1 MRNALT
7 YLSLPVAGWKLA
19 PSSGCQGIVGSSPS
33 AFRDKHKTKILT
45 GLVEPKKPYFWPV
58 IKERKSERVKER
70 ITCWLHSFALSLF
83 HSFTLYN
90 MKIAAIDIG
99 SNAARLQISTV
110 LTNDGIV
117 SFKKVEYVRF
127 PLRLGHDVFTFGELT
142 PESEERTAK
151 LMQVYRLLMELHEVE
166 HYMACATSA
175 MRESSNGRE
184 VVARIQAETGIHIH
198 IIDGQ
203 KEAQLINNVVVIAL
217 DNRQT
222 IHIDVG
228 GGSTELNI
236 YENRQKLNSRSFK
249 IGSVRLLEGKE
260 TKGAWGKMEEWIN
273 QNLDRTKP
281 VVAVGTGGNISK
293 IFNLVSK
300 TSDTIT
306 TLPEI
311 ERMKNYIAGFSFE
324 DRLNKLRLNADR
336 ADVIVPAA
344 EIYISVMKWAGAN
357 EIVVPDLGLKDGI
370 LQLVYEQLTAPKRK

>member
-1 MRNALT
+1 
-7 YLSLPVAGWKLA
+7 
-19 PSSGCQGIVGSSPS
+19 
-33 AFRDKHKTKILT
+33 
-45 GLVEPKKPYFWPV
+45 
-58 IKERKSERVKER
+58 
-70 ITCWLHSFALSLF
+70 
-83 HSFTLYN
+83 

-110 LTNDGIV
+110 LTNDGVV

-175 MRESSNGRE
+175 MRESSNGID
-184 VVARIQAETGIHIH
+184 VVARIQEETGIQIH

-203 KEAQLINNVVVIAL
+203 KEAQLINNVVVLAL
-217 DNRQT
+217 DERQT
-222 IHIDVG
+222 LHIDVG
-228 GGSTELNI
+228 GGSTELNL
-236 YENRQKLNSRSFK
+236 YMNRQKLNSRSFK

-260 TKGAWGKMEEWIN
+260 TKGAWGKMEDWIN
-273 QNLDRTKP
+273 QNVDRTQP
-281 VVAVGTGGNISK
+281 LTAVGTGGNISK

-306 TLPEI
+306 TLSEI

-324 DRLNKLRLNADR
+324 DRQNKLRLNADR

-344 EIYISVMKWAGAN
+344 EIYISVMKWAGAT

>member
-1 MRNALT
+1 
-7 YLSLPVAGWKLA
+7 
-19 PSSGCQGIVGSSPS
+19 
-33 AFRDKHKTKILT
+33 
-45 GLVEPKKPYFWPV
+45 
-58 IKERKSERVKER
+58 
-70 ITCWLHSFALSLF
+70 
-83 HSFTLYN
+83 

-127 PLRLGHDVFTFGELT
+127 PLRLGHDVFSFGALT

-166 HYMACATSA
+166 HYMAVATSA
-175 MRESSNGRE
+175 MRESTNGQL
-184 VVARIQAETGIHIH
+184 VVEHIQEKTGIEIH

-203 KEAQLINNVVVIAL
+203 EEAQLINNVVVLAL
-217 DNRQT
+217 DSQQT

-228 GGSTELNI
+228 GGSTELNL
-236 YENRQKLNSRSFK
+236 YVNRQKVNSRSFK

-273 QNLDRTKP
+273 QNVDRSQP
-281 VVAVGTGGNISK
+281 IGAVGTGGNISK

-300 TSDTIT
+300 TSGTTT
-306 TLPEI
+306 TLSEI
-311 ERMKNYIAGFSFE
+311 ERMKTYIAGFSFE
-324 DRLNKLRLNADR
+324 DRQNKLRLNADR

-344 EIYISVMKWAGAN
+344 EIYISVMRWAGAT

>member
-1 MRNALT
+1 
-7 YLSLPVAGWKLA
+7 
-19 PSSGCQGIVGSSPS
+19 
-33 AFRDKHKTKILT
+33 
-45 GLVEPKKPYFWPV
+45 
-58 IKERKSERVKER
+58 
-70 ITCWLHSFALSLF
+70 
-83 HSFTLYN
+83 

-142 PESEERTAK
+142 HESEERTAK

-175 MRESSNGRE
+175 MRESGNGRE
-184 VVARIQAETGIHIH
+184 VVARIQEETGIHIH

-260 TKGAWGKMEEWIN
+260 TKGAWGKMQEWIN
-273 QNLDRTKP
+273 QNVDRTKP
-281 VVAVGTGGNISK
+281 VTAVGTGGNISK

-300 TSDTIT
+300 TSDTTT
-306 TLPEI
+306 TLSEI

-344 EIYISVMKWAGAN
+344 EIYISVMRWAGAT

-370 LQLVYEQLTAPKRK
+370 LQLVYEQLTAHKRR